1 MAFRKALPITAGRK
15 GSRRQRARRPE
26 TGRHSMGKMQKR
38 LMKIAAGAL
47 SVILTAGLFL
57 SPVVSAKAFAQEIP
71 AGKAADIVTLGGRT
85 TGVQVETPDGLFLME
100 GDDGLYYFHLE
111 EYGEAIPYVMLG
123 IYRISEEDF
132 FYEFDEMMQESYPDL
147 ELISGPE
154 EITAGDQQFQELI
167 YEYTVS
173 GYTIEDRRLYK
184 EVNGVTYMF
193 ASKEVPELDLYVGD
207 LLYEIAGSMKTTG
220 TQTAPPDD
228 GKKKED
234 VGKSDRADSETPLL
248 DYEPEGIP
256 ETAEYRIQRVYD
268 DLTGAEVARCFAPK
282 GYLAVNSVNWL
293 GSGMD
298 TPMQVTLSAL
308 SPKQDIAFIY
318 TSALTFRDMGEDT
331 EEGEFDES
339 LLGRTYRM
347 RDASEFCDFYA
358 DLLLKSS
365 GYDLDLT
372 LVEEKLP
379 DEEEQEILDSMIE
392 DAESEATFRYMASR
406 TSADDLDISFSAA
419 EKLYSSE
426 FENYPGQKEEY
437 YIIISTLVMQ
447 ETAQVTTHGR
457 DKTTEEVRKW
467 SPVETYYAMFP
478 ADQFKEIYPVYR
490 AFCANSGIS
499 DEFAY
504 ERGELAR
511 DLADMAAEGTLE
523 DADIEEIVY
532 KIAEEGLEYAAYT
545 DMNEWAQY
553 QFEGNDYYTATDD
566 LIRISSVYDH
576 VYNSED
582 GAAVVTAG
590 RPVNKRNLEELSPSN
605 GWRW

>member
-1 MAFRKALPITAGRK
+1 MRTA
-15 GSRRQRARRPE
+15 
-26 TGRHSMGKMQKR
+26 
-38 LMKIAAGAL
+38 AAAL
-47 SVILTAGLFL
+47 SVLLAAGLFFT
-57 SPVVSAKAFAQEIP
+57 PAAGAKAFAQEIP
-71 AGKAADIVTLGGRT
+71 AGRAADVVTLGGRS

-132 FYEFDEMMQESYPDL
+132 FDEFDEMMQESYRDL
-147 ELISGPE
+147 ERVSGPE
-154 EITAGDQQFQELI
+154 EITAGGQKFRQLV

-173 GYTIEDRRLYK
+173 GYTIEDRRLYR

-193 ASKEVPELDLYVGD
+193 GSKEVPELDLYVGD
-207 LLYEIAGSMKTTG
+207 LLYEIAGSMKTAGGG
-220 TQTAPPDD
+220 TAAPDD
-228 GKKKED
+228 RKEKEED
-234 VGKSDRADSETPLL
+234 TKPAGASSETPLL
-248 DYEPEGIP
+248 DYVPEGIP
-256 ETAEYRIQRVYD
+256 ETVEYRVQRIYD
-268 DLTGAEVARCFAPK
+268 DVTGAEVARCFAPK
-282 GYLAVNSVNWL
+282 DYLTVNSVNWL

-318 TSALTFRDMGEDT
+318 TSALTFRDMGEDAD
-331 EEGEFDES
+331 EGEYDPS
-339 LLGRTYRM
+339 ILGCTYQM

-358 DLLLKSS
+358 DLLLKNS

-379 DEEEQEILDSMIE
+379 DEEEQEILDSMVRDE
-392 DAESEATFRYMASR
+392 ESEATFRYMAAR
-406 TSADDLDISFSAA
+406 ASADFDISFSAA

-437 YIIISTLVMQ
+437 YIIISTLVKQ
-447 ETAQVTTHGR
+447 ETAQLTYHGR
-457 DKTTEEVRKW
+457 DKKTEEVRKW

-478 ADQFKEIYPVYR
+478 ADRFKEIYPVYR

-511 DLADMAAEGTLE
+511 DLAEMAAEGTLE
-523 DADIEEIVY
+523 DADLEDIVY
-532 KIAEEGLEYAAYT
+532 GIAEDGLEYAAYT
-545 DMNEWAQY
+545 DMNEWSQHI
-553 QFEGNDYYTATDD
+553 FEGNDYFTGTDD
-566 LIRISSVYDH
+566 LIRISSAYDYVYG
-576 VYNSED
+576 SRD
-582 GAAVVTAG
+582 GDTFVAAG
-590 RPVNKRNLEELSPSN
+590 RPVNKRNLEIMEPSN